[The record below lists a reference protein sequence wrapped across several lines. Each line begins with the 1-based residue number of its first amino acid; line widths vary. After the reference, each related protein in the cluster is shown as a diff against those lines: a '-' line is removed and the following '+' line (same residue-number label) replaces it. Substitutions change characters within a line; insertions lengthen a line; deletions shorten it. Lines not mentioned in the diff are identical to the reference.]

1 MRNLPV
7 FTAKKVVRFVFR
19 NDGRQAPSL
28 IKTSKIMN
36 RYMLLVLIVN
46 LLIATSVAAEENQLA
61 VSTRQNQTMYVDDE
75 LWITVRTGP
84 DANAEKIKVIK
95 SGVKMTILSYEEG
108 ADYAQVRTEDNVT
121 GWVLYRYL
129 SPEPPAVVQLDK
141 VNQELAGLRERYD
154 AASSA
159 LKDLK
164 NETREQSEH
173 IKELE
178 RVKQMQETQL
188 AEVRSASENA
198 IQIQQQ
204 NQTFQEQTRE
214 LKSRIS
220 ELTSD
225 NNTLRS
231 RLMLYVAGA
240 AVAALLIGLYIGTIP
255 LRRDKRWRSMP

>member
-1 MRNLPV
+1 
-7 FTAKKVVRFVFR
+7 
-19 NDGRQAPSL
+19 
-28 IKTSKIMN
+28 MN
-36 RYMLLVLIVN
+36 KYILLVLIVN

-95 SGVKMTILSYEEG
+95 SGVKMTILSYQDG

-129 SPEPPAVVQLDK
+129 SPEPPAVLQLDK
-141 VNQELAGLRERYD
+141 ASQELANLHERYD
-154 AASSA
+154 ATSGS

-164 NETREQSEH
+164 NETREQREH

-188 AEVRSASENA
+188 TDVRSASENA

-204 NQTFQEQTRE
+204 NQAFQEQFKDQKTR
-214 LKSRIS
+214 IA
-220 ELTSD
+220 ELTAD
-225 NNTLRS
+225 NNSLRS

-240 AVAALLIGLYIGTIP
+240 AAAGLLIGLYIGTIP